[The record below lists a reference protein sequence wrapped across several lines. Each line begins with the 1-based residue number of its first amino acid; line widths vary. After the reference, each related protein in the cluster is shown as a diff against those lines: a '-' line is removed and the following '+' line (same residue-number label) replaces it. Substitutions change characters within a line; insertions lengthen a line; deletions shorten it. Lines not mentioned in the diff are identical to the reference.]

1 MHGSRIF
8 DPITLEILWQRLV
21 SAVDEASVALIRAAF
36 STVVR
41 ESHDFACVV
50 TDTRGDLLAQAQQ
63 SIPAFIGTLPRT
75 VRWMLSYFPASDLSP
90 GDVLIS
96 NNPWYGTGHLPD
108 INVVRPI
115 FLDDVIVGFAA
126 ATAHAPDIGGRTGSH
141 DLRDVFEEGV
151 QIPPLKLLRAGVV
164 DETLVAMLSANV
176 RAPEAVIGDLW
187 AQLGALDLIE
197 RRVVSVM
204 REYRLTEL
212 DGLSSAIQSRTEAAM
227 RQAIAAVP
235 KGTYRHSFDTDAV
248 MGNSVHIEMAITFD
262 GNDCVVDFQGSSP
275 QINGAAV
282 NCAHVYTYAYTSY
295 GLKLVLL
302 PNVRNN
308 EGVWRPIKVSA
319 PEGSVLNHTFP
330 TSGASR
336 AMLGQYLPAGVMQC
350 LAQAIPGK
358 VMGSPGSPVW
368 SFYQSSLDKNGKI
381 NADRYFLNGGFGA
394 NARMDGAN
402 VLSWPSNISN
412 VPVEVIEH
420 LSPYRVHCKALRTGS
435 GGAGTRRGGLGQQF
449 DIEILGTEELQIR
462 FNAERIHTPPAGIAG
477 GKAGAPGEIRI
488 NGQPVA
494 DTKAARLV
502 KPGDRISFRTPGGGG
517 YGPPEARSAAAAQ
530 RDREAEYLQ

>member
-1 MHGSRIF
+1 MDDGRTF
-8 DPITLEILWQRLV
+8 DAITLEILWQRLI
-21 SAVDEASVALIRAAF
+21 SAVDEASATLIRAAF

-50 TDTRGDLLAQAQQ
+50 TDTRGDLVAQAQK

-75 VRWMLSYFPASDLSP
+75 VRWMLTHFAPEDLSP

-115 FLDDVIVGFAA
+115 FMDGAIVGYAA

-141 DLRDVFEEGV
+141 ELRDVFEEGV
-151 QIPPLKLLRAGVV
+151 QIPPLKLVRSGVV
-164 DETLVAMLSANV
+164 DETFVAMLSANV

-187 AQLGALDLIE
+187 AQLGALDVIE
-197 RRVVSVM
+197 KRVVSVM
-204 REYRLTEL
+204 REHRLTAL
-212 DGLSSAIQSRTEAAM
+212 DGLSDAIQSLTEAAM
-227 RQAIAAVP
+227 RKAIAAVP
-235 KGTYRHSFDTDAV
+235 HGTYRHAFSTDEV
-248 MGNSVHIEMAITFD
+248 LGHRVHIEMAITFD
-262 GNDCVVDFQGSSP
+262 GHDCVVDFTGSSP
-275 QINGAAV
+275 QIDGAAV

-302 PNVRNN
+302 PHVRNN

-319 PEGSVLNHTFP
+319 PEGSILNHTFP

-350 LAQAIPGK
+350 LAKAVPEK

-368 SFYQSSLDKNGKI
+368 SFYQSGLDKNGKI
-381 NADRYFLNGGFGA
+381 TADRYFLNGGFGA
-394 NARMDGAN
+394 NARMNGAN

-412 VPVEVIEH
+412 VPVEVVEH
-420 LSPYRVHCKALRTGS
+420 LSPYRVLRKSLREGS
-435 GGAGTRRGGLGQQF
+435 GGAGKHRGGLGQQF
-449 DIEILGTEELQIR
+449 DFEVLGSSELQMR
-462 FNAERIHTPPAGIAG
+462 FNAERIATPPAGVVG
-477 GKAGAPGEIRI
+477 GEPGAAGEIRI
-488 NGQPVA
+488 NDRPITNTKIAHPV
-494 DTKAARLV
+494 R
-502 KPGDRISFRTPGGGG
+502 PGDVVSLRTPGGGG
-517 YGPPEARSAAAAQ
+517 YGTPHRDGGAPARPEPGAEAA
-530 RDREAEYLQ
+530 E